1 MQRFISDYSIFYI
14 PERTCKITI
23 WAHLAW
29 EYLLLMFLIV
39 KLRSRILIAPGTA
52 AYLDNLSDTPLVG
65 NLTRHRLD
73 H

>member
-1 MQRFISDYSIFYI
+1 MQRFISD
-14 PERTCKITI
+14 
-23 WAHLAW
+23 LAW